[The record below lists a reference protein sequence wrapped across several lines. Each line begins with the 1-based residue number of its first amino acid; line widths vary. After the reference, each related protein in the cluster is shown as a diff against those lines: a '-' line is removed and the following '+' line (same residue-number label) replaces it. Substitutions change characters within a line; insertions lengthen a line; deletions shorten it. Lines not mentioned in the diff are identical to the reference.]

1 MGQTGFDVQLSAWR
15 KIYVTAN
22 RGTLDWMLDRP
33 ALRGVFL
40 NTKMNHITGRDFTA
54 ADGWKGPQT
63 VLGWIQG
70 RGLEALVTHASFFD
84 REDAS
89 FAKRLDEAGKR
100 LFDALSQLYART
112 GKGFFAYD
120 EALNPVYP
128 DAGGQL
134 HAQALDADLST
145 FSDIFIVKGL
155 LAASLRYDRAQV
167 PTYLKA
173 LNKIIAD
180 IEAKCFVSNER
191 QRLGAEAVAK
201 EPGDYG
207 PRMIMIGG
215 ASMLKR
221 FGLGAETGFGTRF
234 IGHIL
239 DTHQATSAAIAAPVL
254 LDLPGQPVCN
264 PGHALEFSGF
274 GLEFLGAQADAGT
287 LASLQSLIKNHFAL
301 GFSPPGI
308 RLKVDSV
315 TGESLSPYFPWW
327 SVAETIRAAALGFE
341 QGHDAALLA
350 IWQQSHE
357 AFFNGYW
364 RTNPAIAYQTKT
376 VDGPV
381 DFVPSTP
388 DLDPGYHTGMSLLT
402 AIEAIDRIFN
412 SSKG

>member
-1 MGQTGFDVQLSAWR
+1 MGHTDVDAQLAVWR
-15 KIYVTAN
+15 SVYVTAN

-33 ALRGVFL
+33 ALRGAFL
-40 NTKMNHITGRDFTA
+40 NTKMNHITGRDFTP

-63 VLGWIQG
+63 ILGWIQG

-84 REDAS
+84 HEDA
-89 FAKRLDEAGKR
+89 AYAEKLDLAGRR
-100 LFDALSQLYART
+100 LFAALSELYART

-128 DAGGQL
+128 DAEGQL
-134 HAQALDADLST
+134 HPQSVEPDLST

-155 LAASLRYDRAQV
+155 LAAALRYDRAQV
-167 PTYLKA
+167 PAYLKA
-173 LNKIIAD
+173 LHKIVSD
-180 IEAKCFVSNER
+180 IEAKRFVSNER
-191 QRLGAEAVAK
+191 QRLGAEAVAN

-207 PRMIMIGG
+207 PRMIMVGG

-221 FGLGAETGFGTRF
+221 FGLGAEAAFGSRF
-234 IGHIL
+234 ITHIL
-239 DTHQATSAAIAAPVL
+239 KTHQAMSAAISAPVL
-254 LDLPGQPVCN
+254 VDLPGHPVCN

-274 GLEFLGAQADAGT
+274 GLEFLGDEADAAT
-287 LASLQSLIKNHFAL
+287 LAALQSLLKNHFAL

-308 RLKVDSV
+308 RLKVDSL

-341 QGHDAALLA
+341 HGHDGAMLA
-350 IWQQSHE
+350 IWRQSHE

-364 RTNPAIAYQTKT
+364 RTSPAIAYQTKT
-376 VDGPV
+376 IDGPV

-402 AIEAIDRIFN
+402 AIEAIDRI
-412 SSKG
+412 SHS

>member
-1 MGQTGFDVQLSAWR
+1 MGHTGVDAQLADWR
-15 KIYVTAN
+15 RVYVTAN

-33 ALRGVFL
+33 ALRGAFL
-40 NTKMNHITGRDFTA
+40 NTKMNHITGRDFTP

-63 VLGWIQG
+63 ILGWIQG

-84 REDAS
+84 HEDAA
-89 FAKRLDEAGKR
+89 FAGKLDQAGRR
-100 LFDALSQLYART
+100 LFDALSQVYART

-120 EALNPVYP
+120 EAWQPVYP
-128 DAGGQL
+128 DADGQL
-134 HAQALDADLST
+134 HAQSVEPNIST

-155 LAASLRYDRAQV
+155 LSAALRYDRAKV
-167 PTYLKA
+167 PAYLQA
-173 LNKIIAD
+173 LQAIVAD
-180 IEAKCFVSNER
+180 IEANRFVSNER
-191 QRLGAEAVAK
+191 QRLDVGAVAK

-215 ASMLKR
+215 AAMLKR
-221 FGLGAETGFGTRF
+221 FGLGAEAGFGNRF
-234 IGHIL
+234 IAHIL
-239 DTHQATSAAIAAPVL
+239 GTHQAMSAAVSAPVL
-254 LDLPGQPVCN
+254 LDLPGHPVCN

-274 GLEFLGAQADAGT
+274 GLEFLGDQADAAT
-287 LASLQSLIKNHFAL
+287 LASLQDLLKNHFAL

-327 SVAETIRAAALGFE
+327 SLAETIRAAALGFE
-341 QGHDAALLA
+341 HGQDTALLA
-350 IWQQSHE
+350 IWQQAHE

-364 RTNPAIAYQTKT
+364 QTSPAIAYQTKT
-376 VDGPV
+376 TGGPI

-402 AIEAIDRIFN
+402 AIEVIDRL
-412 SSKG
+412 SHPEKV

>member
-1 MGQTGFDVQLSAWR
+1 MGRTGVDAQLIAWR
-15 KIYVTAN
+15 KVYVTAN

-33 ALRGVFL
+33 ALRGAFL
-40 NTKMNHITGRDFTA
+40 NTKMNHITGRDFTL

-63 VLGWIQG
+63 ILGWIQG

-84 REDAS
+84 HEDAE
-89 FAKRLDEAGKR
+89 FAKRLDGAGKR
-100 LFDALSQLYART
+100 LFEALSELYAKS

-128 DAGGQL
+128 DVDGQL
-134 HAQALDADLST
+134 HAQALNADLST

-173 LNKIIAD
+173 LHKIVAD
-180 IEAKCFVSNER
+180 IEAKRFVSNER
-191 QRLGAEAVAK
+191 QRLGDEAVAK

-215 ASMLKR
+215 AAMLKR
-221 FGLGAETGFGTRF
+221 FGLGGEAGFGLRF
-234 IGHIL
+234 IKHIL
-239 DTHQATSAAIAAPVL
+239 DTHQAVSPAIASPVL
-254 LDLPGQPVCN
+254 LDLPDQPICN

-274 GLEFLGAQADAGT
+274 GLEFLCGQADAET
-287 LASLQSLIKNHFAL
+287 LSGLQSLIKNHFAL

-341 QGHDAALLA
+341 HGQDKAILA
-350 IWQQSHE
+350 IWQQAHE

-364 RTNPAIAYQTKT
+364 QTLPAIAYQTKT
-376 VDGPV
+376 VEGPV

-402 AIEAIDRIFN
+402 AIEAIDRLSHF
-412 SSKG
+412 SKA